1 VSVFITLLYWAG
13 QCICCI
19 VAMNDNPHRVSL
31 PHSTQHCMHTY
42 IRTWMQKLQFTVT
55 ELVSGKFARTLL
67 MAFTQYIYTTTNMF
81 VYELVSTCN
90 CYICY
95 TTTMIHRCYRRNL
108 VGVRFNRVADA
119 IAAYDDLLQL
129 QLTSSGQQT
138 ERPKRCKVVLK
149 PASFDRGVYEQLRSD
164 TPLTTSSTDEHW
176 QQEQQQLQQ
185 LQQHQQSFT
194 AAPVQLRVAVAAP
207 PAALRSDRNDSLQ
220 PTATATTSATANAV
234 RHATVREQY
243 GESRTT
249 PALDVDSCNRSIK
262 QELDS
267 SKSTKR
273 SDSRE
278 DRIHSKK
285 RASSSSRSH
294 SREKRRRS
302 SRNSDS
308 RDRYRYRSD
317 SRSRRRSRSYN
328 RARSRSSYTR
338 GDAECYK

>member
-1 VSVFITLLYWAG
+1 
-13 QCICCI
+13 
-19 VAMNDNPHRVSL
+19 
-31 PHSTQHCMHTY
+31 
-42 IRTWMQKLQFTVT
+42 MQKLQFTVT

-67 MAFTQYIYTTTNMF
+67 MVFTQYIYTSANMF
-81 VYELVSTCN
+81 VYELISTCN
-90 CYICY
+90 SYNCYN
-95 TTTMIHRCYRRNL
+95 TTMIHRCYRRNL
-108 VGVRFNRVADA
+108 LDVRFNRVADA

-149 PASFDRGVYEQLRSD
+149 PASFDCGAYEQLRSD
-164 TPLTTSSTDEHW
+164 TPLTTSSTDEYW
-176 QQEQQQLQQ
+176 QQQ
-185 LQQHQQSFT
+185 QQHQQCQQQQQQQSS
-194 AAPVQLRVAVAAP
+194 AAVAPVQLNVAVAAP

-243 GESRTT
+243 GESQTT

-278 DRIHSKK
+278 DRLHSKK
-285 RASSSSRSH
+285 RSSSRSKSH

-328 RARSRSSYTR
+328 CARSRSSYYTR
-338 GDAECYK
+338 